1 MIRETAPRLGDGH
14 KRNAAVAQGRA
25 AAGGTNMPVKSK
37 PISMTTVIGFV
48 LIAAIALVFVVPF
61 LIELAW
67 GLLASTVQ

>member
-1 MIRETAPRLGDGH
+1 
-14 KRNAAVAQGRA
+14 
-25 AAGGTNMPVKSK
+25 MPVKSK